1 MPQRSNSHD
10 IAVNQSASSIPGLV
24 FGARRAIFLD
34 RDGVINQNRPDHV
47 KSWSEFVFETN
58 VLPALARLASLH
70 LPIIVITNQ
79 ACIGRGLVG
88 QEVVEDIHRRM
99 VVAVE
104 KAGGRIDHV
113 LYCPHHPSEEC
124 ACRKPK
130 PGMLLEAAQRW
141 NLDLSRSFLV
151 GDAIT
156 DIQAGWAV
164 GCNTVLVKSGRGAQ
178 QWAALQQGELQQ
190 QGGHPGDIV
199 FNVAEGLGAAA
210 YWINQQLAYEQLEH
224 ALHQAVPQLAIEA

>member
-1 MPQRSNSHD
+1 M
-10 IAVNQSASSIPGLV
+10 PGLN

-47 KSWSEFVFETN
+47 KSWSEFVFESN
-58 VLPALARLASLH
+58 VLPAIARLTSLQ

-79 ACIGRGLVG
+79 ACIGRGLVER
-88 QEVVEDIHRRM
+88 EVVDDIHRRM

-113 LYCPHHPSEEC
+113 LLCPHHPSEEC

-156 DIQAGWAV
+156 DLQAGWAV

-178 QWAALQQGELQQ
+178 QWAALQQ
-190 QGGHPGDIV
+190 QGGHPSDIV
-199 FNVAEGLGAAA
+199 FNVADSLGAAA
-210 YWINQQLAYEQLEH
+210 YWITQQLAYEQLED
-224 ALHQAVPQLAIEA
+224 ALHQAVPELAIEA